1 MGCDS
6 WLLIGLKNDTNT
18 GMIPARS
25 EREEDASEDDI
36 IVQNVSPGSL
46 SPQVYVAALQGT
58 EAISFLKLKNEW
70 VLNVYIY

>member
-1 MGCDS
+1 
-6 WLLIGLKNDTNT
+6 
-18 GMIPARS
+18 MIPARS